1 MPVTTKNSELKAN
14 IVQRKIGLL
23 KSNLNYQVR
32 VGEDSKM
39 SYSSEFPYVS
49 KSKSE
54 QMQV

>member
-23 KSNLNYQVR
+23 KSNLNYCVR
-32 VGEDSKM
+32 VGDDSKI
-39 SYSSEFPYVS
+39 SYLSKFPYVS
-49 KSKSE
+49 KSESE